1 MKFKWTNAEIA
12 YLTKPIPKVERSYFW
27 EIVIVIAVVIMTII
41 KFG

>member
-1 MKFKWTNAEIA
+1 MRYTWGKE
-12 YLTKPIPKVERSYFW
+12 YLKYFTKPIPKVERSYFW

>member
-1 MKFKWTNAEIA
+1 MRYTWGKEEID

-27 EIVIVIAVVIMTII
+27 EIVIVITIVVMTII